1 MRDIV
6 KVGETCSAL
15 APSWSGVI
23 VDADDYYRALAD
35 AIESARAYVLIAGW
49 QLESSVWMRRRDED
63 EERPRTFREIVRAA
77 VTRNPELR
85 VYVLAWDWSSVYA
98 LDREWATSDKLRSAG
113 RGRLRFLYDAN
124 HAPGASH
131 HEKLAIVDGHT
142 AWVGGIDVSEHRWD
156 QRSHFDQNPM
166 RFDGKGALYLPY
178 HDVQA
183 VTRGPIVRHLVE
195 HFVDRWVAAGGDPMV
210 LVPEPIPESP
220 PFAHVPL
227 GQGAVALTRTRGAT
241 VVPMREPVREIR
253 ALYDRVLRGAQRLVY
268 IESQYVT
275 ARVIVEALADR
286 MRDRSR
292 GPLEVVVVVPWCLE
306 GRMEKAAIEG
316 PQRIALS
323 VLGRI
328 AKENGH
334 AMGVYSPCVP
344 RKEEGERGP
353 CPTYI
358 HSKLMI
364 VDDRFLTIGSANAT
378 NRSMGLDTELNLAWA
393 TDDEHD
399 EIARGIRTLRVS
411 LMAEHA
417 GVTPDEAVRD
427 LGPIEGLVARVDALT
442 AGERPRIRPAPL
454 DPDLALADQGPMDD
468 LFASIGD
475 PETAAFDEGLFEEIL
490 ERPHGIVARVVT
502 ALQSVAGARG

>member
-1 MRDIV
+1 ML

-15 APSWSGVI
+15 APAWSGVI
-23 VDADDYYRALAD
+23 VDADDYYRSLAD

-63 EERPRTFREIVRAA
+63 EDRPRTFREIVRAA

-85 VYVLAWDWSSVYA
+85 IYVLAWDWSSVYA

-131 HEKLAIVDGHT
+131 HEKFAIVDGHT
-142 AWVGGIDVSEHRWD
+142 AWLGGIDISEHRWD
-156 QRSHFDQNPM
+156 QRSHVDQNPM

-178 HDVQA
+178 HDVQS
-183 VTRGPIVRHLVE
+183 VVRGPVVRHLVE
-195 HFVDRWVAAGGDPMV
+195 HFVDRWVAAGGEPMV
-210 LVPEPIPESP
+210 LVPEPIPESA
-220 PFAHVPL
+220 PFAHMPL
-227 GQGAVALTRTRGAT
+227 GHGPVAITRTRGAT

-253 ALYDRVLRGAQRLVY
+253 ALYERALQRAERFVY

-292 GPLEVVVVVPWCLE
+292 GRLEIVVIVPWCLE

-323 VLGRI
+323 VLARI
-328 AKENGH
+328 AEENGH
-334 AMGVYSPCVP
+334 AMGVFSPCVP
-344 RKEEGERGP
+344 RKADSEGP
-353 CPTYI
+353 CPTYV

-364 VDDRFLTIGSANAT
+364 VDDRFLTLGSANAT

-393 TDDEHD
+393 AEDEHD
-399 EIARGIRTLRVS
+399 DVARGIHALRVS
-411 LMAEHA
+411 LMAEHT
-417 GVTPDEAVRD
+417 GVTPEEAIRD
-427 LGPIEGLVARVDALT
+427 LSRVEGIVDRLCAL
-442 AGERPRIRPAPL
+442 AANEPRRLYRPRL
-454 DPDLALADQGPMDD
+454 DPDQAIADQGPMDD